1 MNAVYLYFSFATIL
15 HSMWKSDGWTQ
26 RYIQAPS
33 LGALE
38 ERLRKRNTETE
49 ETLAKRLA
57 SAKMADEYAAQSGA
71 YDKVIVNDDVEK
83 AYGELLAFIKD
94 KYGGKFGPCTIS
106 TSLRRLTQSSAQVS
120 FNLKMDSHLK
130 IKKYINKCDDS
141 YN

>member
-1 MNAVYLYFSFATIL
+1 
-15 HSMWKSDGWTQ
+15 
-26 RYIQAPS
+26 

-94 KYGGKFGPCTIS
+94 KYGGKVLSLYNQYIFT
-106 TSLRRLTQSSAQVS
+106 TSDS
-120 FNLKMDSHLK
+120 FIGTAFL
-130 IKKYINKCDDS
+130 
-141 YN
+141 